1 MSWHELAAKAKR
13 LLHPTRRPHRMVR
26 ISRRGTEY
34 GIECPMCETMWDCE
48 DHGGRFESDE
58 KCPKCLEEERGDAQ
72 YDRMKD
78 ERAERDL

>member
-1 MSWHELAAKAKR
+1 MSWHELAARANA
-13 LLHPTRRPHRMVR
+13 HYTRPEDRTEWCEYHG
-26 ISRRGTEY
+26 IETEY

-48 DHGGRFESDE
+48 DHGGRLESDE

-78 ERAERDL
+78 ERVERDL